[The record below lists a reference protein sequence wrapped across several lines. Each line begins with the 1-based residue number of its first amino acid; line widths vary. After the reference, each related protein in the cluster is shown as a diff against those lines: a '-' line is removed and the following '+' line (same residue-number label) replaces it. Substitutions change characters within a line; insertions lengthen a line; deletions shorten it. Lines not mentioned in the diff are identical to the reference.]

1 MSPALGNGRLTVAVL
16 AMLAVTA
23 AATAAVIPK
32 QEVWQ
37 ADVRVQAL
45 EVTPLRVATNTAT
58 STARAAGGQLSM
70 RAVITSDN
78 DDDARRVR
86 LEVLLPIGVGVLRL
100 GPGCQAGASAV
111 STLTGR
117 VTCDLGDIPVR
128 GLREVVITTTG
139 PVNGGGGR
147 FAVFVTSDTPD
158 PLPSNNYSERA
169 IQ

>member
-1 MSPALGNGRLTVAVL
+1 MNAAFGRASRWVIVPALLLGA
-16 AMLAVTA
+16 A

-45 EVTPLRVATNTAT
+45 DVTPLRVAATAT
-58 STARAAGGQLSM
+58 TARGVARQLSM

-78 DDDARRVR
+78 DDDARGVR

-100 GPGCQAGASAV
+100 APGCQAGPSAV

-117 VTCDLGDIPVR
+117 VTCELGDIPVR

-139 PVNGGGGR
+139 PVNGTGGR

-158 PLPSNNYSERA
+158 PMPSNNYSERA